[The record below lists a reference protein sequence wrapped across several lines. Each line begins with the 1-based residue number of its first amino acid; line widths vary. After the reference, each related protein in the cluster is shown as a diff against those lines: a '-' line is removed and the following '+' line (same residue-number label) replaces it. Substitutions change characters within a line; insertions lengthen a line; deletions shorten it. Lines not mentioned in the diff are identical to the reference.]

1 MGRLVV
7 KPGFVYFLKLVDPQK
22 EFEFTHYKIGE
33 TNDVP
38 RRIKDLQTGN
48 PFRIIEE
55 KSIESEACNMLE
67 HYLHG
72 KYSPQRVGIEWFKF
86 SDKEFK
92 KVYSSALSFNKE
104 ITNIAKEAKEFEKTV
119 SNGSSIS
126 PTDEMSKLYE
136 ELISLYDEVM
146 ILNKKIDIIKIKL
159 ENLTSYSSGIDGI
172 TKVITTNPN
181 PRFDLR
187 LFSENYSD
195 LESEIIEKYREQIES
210 EMKREAEIR
219 KLRQEGQ
226 SFDDILDEEEMAEK
240 LEFVNKGFKILGKNT
255 IRKYPELNEEF
266 KEIENTKIKISSDEV
281 KQEKVDRSKE
291 SLELHD
297 QYLSYNTEISV
308 INGEIDIIELKL
320 RHVCADNAGI
330 DEICEHER
338 IEQMKT
344 PRARPVSHEE
354 YEPEDYEVTIYDIG
368 EEKIKEEYPE
378 EYEKCFVTSKS
389 QRRFLV
395 FDYRAYID

>member
-33 TNDVP
+33 TKDIP
-38 RRIKDLQTGN
+38 ERIRSLQTGN
-48 PFRIIEE
+48 PFRIVEE

-119 SNGSSIS
+119 SNGSSIP
-126 PTDEMSKLYE
+126 PTDEMSKLHE
-136 ELISLYDEVM
+136 ELISNYDEVM
-146 ILNKKIDIIKIKL
+146 ILKKKIDIIKIKL
-159 ENLTSYSSGIDGI
+159 ENFTSYSSGIDGI

-181 PRFDLR
+181 PRFEIR

-226 SFDDILDEEEMAEK
+226 SFDDILDEDQQNEINDYFMEAESDNIE
-240 LEFVNKGFKILGKNT
+240 LAIDEFDGE
-255 IRKYPELNEEF
+255 YEEF
-266 KEIENTKIKISSDEV
+266 ELRIYRIKF
-281 KQEKVDRSKE
+281 
-291 SLELHD
+291 
-297 QYLSYNTEISV
+297 LSEFAN
-308 INGEIDIIELKL
+308 
-320 RHVCADNAGI
+320 
-330 DEICEHER
+330 
-338 IEQMKT
+338 
-344 PRARPVSHEE
+344 
-354 YEPEDYEVTIYDIG
+354 
-368 EEKIKEEYPE
+368 
-378 EYEKCFVTSKS
+378 
-389 QRRFLV
+389 
-395 FDYRAYID
+395 